1 MSELGELIGW
11 HTVVVRRFLGEGS
24 NGPRY
29 SAAVNLPCTVT
40 KQTDVTVTA
49 TGNIESTATT
59 LTFEADQAGKINASA
74 LVLLPGE
81 TQEREVTGLSVTT
94 APDPFTGFDVGIAT
108 VT

>member
-1 MSELGELIGW
+1 MSELAELIGW

-29 SAAVNLPCTVT
+29 AGAVNLPCTVT

-49 TGNIESTATT
+49 TGNIAGTTTT
-59 LTFEADQAGKINASA
+59 LTFEADQAGKINASS

-81 TQEREVTGLSVTT
+81 TEEREVTGLSVTD
-94 APDPFTGFDVGIAT
+94 APAPFTGFDVGIAT